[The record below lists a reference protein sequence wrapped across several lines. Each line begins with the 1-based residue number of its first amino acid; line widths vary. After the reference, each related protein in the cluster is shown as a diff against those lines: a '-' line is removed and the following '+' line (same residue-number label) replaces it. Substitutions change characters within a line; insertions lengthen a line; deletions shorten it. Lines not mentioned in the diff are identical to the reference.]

1 MLKGRIVA
9 VAIAVMAVAC
19 MAAPASAQYPN
30 RPIRLV
36 VSFPPGGSAD
46 AAARAVQ
53 AAAEKHLGQPLV
65 IENRGGAGGNIGI
78 DAVAKAEPDGY
89 TIGLGA
95 AGALAINVSIND
107 KMPYDP
113 IKDLAPITL
122 VGTSPF
128 ILAAA
133 NSAPIKT
140 LREALEAAKA
150 KPGELSIGHGGN
162 GTAMHLTAALLNQLG
177 NVKMT
182 FVPYRGTGPVVA
194 DLVAGHVPLGI
205 VDAPSAIGQIKGGQ
219 IKALGV
225 TSLKRDSSLPDVP
238 TFDEQGLKGYE
249 SVGWYGIVAP
259 AKTPAA
265 VIEKLNAAFVAALK
279 DPEVQARI
287 RAVGAEPAP
296 MSAAQFGAFIRDE
309 TVKWS
314 KVVAAAGIKG
324 TK

>member
-1 MLKGRIVA
+1 MPMIRIIA
-9 VAIAVMAVAC
+9 VAMAVMAVAC

-30 RPIRLV
+30 RPVRLV

-53 AAAEKHLGQPLV
+53 ATAEKHLGQPLV
-65 IENRGGAGGNIGI
+65 IENRAGAGGNIGI

-95 AGALAINVSIND
+95 AGALAINISLND
-107 KMPYDP
+107 KMPYHP
-113 IKDLAPITL
+113 VNDLAPITL

-133 NSAPIKT
+133 NAAPVKT
-140 LREALEAAKA
+140 MREALEAAKA
-150 KPGELSIGHGGN
+150 KPDGLSIGHGGN

-177 NVKMT
+177 HVKMT
-182 FVPYRGTGPVVA
+182 LVPYRGTGPVVA

-205 VDAPSAIGQIKGGQ
+205 VDAPSAISQIKGGQ
-219 IKALGV
+219 IKALAV
-225 TSLKRDSSLPDVP
+225 SSLKRDPSLPDVP

-265 VIEKLNAAFVAALK
+265 VIEKLNAAFVAALN
-279 DPEVQARI
+279 DPGVQARI

-296 MSAAQFGAFIRDE
+296 MSSAHFGAFIRDE

-314 KVVAAAGIKG
+314 KVVAAAGIKAA
-324 TK
+324 K